1 MTTELHSKTG
11 YAIAY
16 SQGLAGK
23 WYEIALRSLQGQIN
37 NFKEKI
43 EYYVN

>member
-23 WYEIALRSLQGQIN
+23 SYDTARRSL
-37 NFKEKI
+37 K
-43 EYYVN
+43 